1 MTGDDLL
8 RDALALG
15 GPGEGPRPLGTGGLW
30 LYTARRPS
38 PPEHRVYEPSFGLI
52 LQGAKAVRAGDRAV
66 TFRAGQSL
74 LIGVDLAVLAGV
86 TEASPARPYVVLSV
100 RPDMAL
106 LRELAADEGTPPDR
120 GAATFATRG
129 TDAEVLGAM
138 GRLLALVRDPRAER
152 ALAPLALREVH
163 WWMLEGPHGP
173 LLRRLMRAD
182 GAAARIARATAAIRA
197 DPSRP
202 LRVEALAR
210 EAGMSPSAFHAHFRS
225 NTATTPL
232 QFQKRLRLIEARA
245 RLRAGQGVGAAA
257 FAVGYESPTQF
268 SRDYRRAFGVT
279 PRDERAALAAE

>member
-15 GPGEGPRPLGTGGLW
+15 GPGEGPRPLGAGGLW
-30 LYTARRPS
+30 LYTARSPS

-52 LQGAKAVRAGDRAV
+52 LQGAKSVRVGKRAI
-66 TFRAGQSL
+66 TFHAGQSL
-74 LIGVDLAVLAGV
+74 LIGVDLAAMAGV
-86 TEASPARPYVVLSV
+86 TEASPARPYAVLSV

-106 LRELAADEGTPPDR
+106 LRDLAADGAAPPDR
-120 GAATFATRG
+120 GAATFAARD
-129 TDAEVLGAM
+129 TDAAILAAM
-138 GRLLALVRDPRAER
+138 GRLLALVRDPRAEG

-163 WWMLEGPHGP
+163 WWMLEGLHGP

-182 GAAARIARATAAIRA
+182 GPAARIARATAAIRA

-210 EAGMSPSAFHAHFRS
+210 AAGMSPSAFHAHFRS
-225 NTATTPL
+225 VTATTPL

-245 RLRAGQGVGAAA
+245 RLRAGQAVGPAA

-268 SRDYRRAFGVT
+268 SREYRRAFGIA
-279 PRDERAALAAE
+279 PREERAPLAAE